1 MKYRESFFVQT
12 VRLIRKNRK
21 TYQRL
26 MVSIL
31 LTFTF
36 LFSVFFYIDSSSFNR
51 NKETLSDPSYLVT
64 VNIPDHINRSG
75 TEFKTFFSQVQ
86 STPDTRI
93 APVQRFALASY
104 PPLHHVIHS
113 VNYNYN
119 IYPKSFGQLMI
130 QNQPAALQDGSREF
144 KTLDSVFV
152 TSQAQSLLVQSGMIQ
167 NGRIQLYLPD
177 RHGRWG
183 FKDWTVQTTVDAS
196 ELTLQVRN
204 VGGHLT
210 GNVEVFIP
218 GEAVNREAFGEGLEE
233 QFLIFTPYAID
244 ILNLARR
251 YEFDASASAQ
261 PQVHSRAD
269 MRQSIQLKWILGS
282 LIFLVLA
289 VNLQGSFANALKERR
304 YEIGLRRALGAA
316 PQDIVMQFF
325 KESVLLI
332 LTGALLALF
341 LVVDGFLLFRLFCY
355 FTSAQIYTIVLTA
368 SSVLTMLTMTGSLLL
383 LTGLS
388 FSVSAMETNIVSAL
402 QGAGE

>member
-1 MKYRESFFVQT
+1 
-12 VRLIRKNRK
+12 
-21 TYQRL
+21 
-26 MVSIL
+26 
-31 LTFTF
+31 
-36 LFSVFFYIDSSSFNR
+36 
-51 NKETLSDPSYLVT
+51 
-64 VNIPDHINRSG
+64 
-75 TEFKTFFSQVQ
+75 
-86 STPDTRI
+86 
-93 APVQRFALASY
+93 
-104 PPLHHVIHS
+104 
-113 VNYNYN
+113 
-119 IYPKSFGQLMI
+119 
-130 QNQPAALQDGSREF
+130 
-144 KTLDSVFV
+144 
-152 TSQAQSLLVQSGMIQ
+152 
-167 NGRIQLYLPD
+167 
-177 RHGRWG
+177 
-183 FKDWTVQTTVDAS
+183 
-196 ELTLQVRN
+196 
-204 VGGHLT
+204 
-210 GNVEVFIP
+210 
-218 GEAVNREAFGEGLEE
+218 
-233 QFLIFTPYAID
+233 
-244 ILNLARR
+244 
-251 YEFDASASAQ
+251 
-261 PQVHSRAD
+261 

>member
-1 MKYRESFFVQT
+1 
-12 VRLIRKNRK
+12 
-21 TYQRL
+21 
-26 MVSIL
+26 
-31 LTFTF
+31 
-36 LFSVFFYIDSSSFNR
+36 
-51 NKETLSDPSYLVT
+51 
-64 VNIPDHINRSG
+64 
-75 TEFKTFFSQVQ
+75 
-86 STPDTRI
+86 
-93 APVQRFALASY
+93 
-104 PPLHHVIHS
+104 
-113 VNYNYN
+113 
-119 IYPKSFGQLMI
+119 MI

-177 RHGRWG
+177 RQGRWG

-196 ELTLQVRN
+196 ELSLQVRN

-251 YEFDASASAQ
+251 YEFEASASAQ